1 MPPLHL
7 RGLMGPAVLITV
19 GVLFLLDQ
27 MRGGYFSF
35 SNTWPVILLVIGAV
49 NLSAALSSTEG
60 HVSGSA
66 PPPLRA
72 RRAPCPPD
80 PRGTFPVRDK
90 GSKISWPILDR
101 RSSSLFA
108 GLVLLFVGV
117 LLLLH
122 NYHGL
127 TSHVIGRWWPLILII
142 WGATQTL

>member
-1 MPPLHL
+1 MSDRIRCTCRRCTC

-66 PPPLRA
+66 PPS
-72 RRAPCPPD
+72 APGAPGSMPAG
-80 PRGTFPVRDK
+80 PQGHFP
-90 GSKISWPILDR
+90 GQ
-101 RSSSLFA
+101 
-108 GLVLLFVGV
+108 GQG
-117 LLLLH
+117 
-122 NYHGL
+122 
-127 TSHVIGRWWPLILII
+127 
-142 WGATQTL
+142 Q